1 MVASNNDYSSTKGR
15 FLFADHTL
23 FDENENFIE
32 TLKAFVSL
40 SLDIIKVQREIN
52 QLHLLLNEEGSVH
65 KELIA
70 TIDHLKG
77 YVSDSMQ
84 TLHKKYGSH
93 ETTLDNV
100 QLELSPI
107 NLLFSIKN
115 NLNNVLTEGKR
126 RCIEQADKYNKY
138 IQLKIINAQNSAVS
152 LLQRWLSYRAY
163 SFLSNFQAATTSKL
177 VDISVDTGHHED
189 RYTISLTIKVDKRAD
204 PKIETGHVNSSSSS
218 SLFSSS
224 VSFSFLLNTSA
235 LEFWNHERRVSDLGI
250 KNLFIPIGLKTPRF
264 KKLKKKFTFI
274 SGDNTDSIRREPE
287 FVNIDRYHIVSAKLD
302 NKILSIMITDNPSRL
317 DEKLIKIEY
326 DFDHLYEVHTESGL
340 ASSTDFSD
348 ENKLPRI
355 DYIVGE
361 EGQKRSD
368 LLKIREVLELS
379 NITTIMQLGK
389 LLADKVNIVL
399 KSLPSLPTSNIIL
412 KEMKV
417 DYRKAIAVEYNG
429 GITDKSPHY
438 DEQLVMLF
446 LDFIASVC
454 LSPIIRKLKQKSP
467 VKGEL
472 ILLHEIDNRKGGE
485 NTRRE
490 YVLRTQE
497 LDSQLSSSDQGKR
510 LSNLL
515 GLCCTDDSSD
525 KNTCI
530 AMS

>member
-1 MVASNNDYSSTKGR
+1 
-15 FLFADHTL
+15 
-23 FDENENFIE
+23 
-32 TLKAFVSL
+32 
-40 SLDIIKVQREIN
+40 
-52 QLHLLLNEEGSVH
+52 LLNEEGSVH

-77 YVSDSMQ
+77 YLSDSMQ

-100 QLELSPI
+100 QLELSSI

-138 IQLKIINAQNSAVS
+138 IQSKIINAQNSAVS
-152 LLQRWLSYRAY
+152 LLQRWLSCHAY
-163 SFLSNFQAATTSKL
+163 SFLSNFQAATISKHI
-177 VDISVDTGHHED
+177 DISVDTGHHED

-204 PKIETGHVNSSSSS
+204 PKIEAGRVNSSSSS
-218 SLFSSS
+218 LLPSS

-274 SGDNTDSIRREPE
+274 SGDNTDSIRKEPE

-302 NKILSIMITDNPSRL
+302 NKILSIIITDNPSRL

-340 ASSTDFSD
+340 ASNTDLSD
-348 ENKLPRI
+348 KNKLPRI
-355 DYIVGE
+355 DYILDE

-368 LLKIREVLELS
+368 ILKIRQVLELS

-399 KSLPSLPTSNIIL
+399 KSLVSLPTSNIIL

-429 GITDKSPHY
+429 GITNKPPHY

-454 LSPIIRKLKQKSP
+454 FSPIISKLKQKSP
-467 VKGEL
+467 LKGEL
-472 ILLHEIDNRKGGE
+472 ILLHEIDNRKGGR

-490 YVLRTQE
+490 YVLRTEE

-525 KNTCI
+525 KNRCI